1 MFCLDHKTS
10 RHAPPKMQITFKKL
24 TMYMEKEKA
33 NVFVESRD
41 SGYSVP
47 DMMEKG
53 ISILMTRGARQIDA
67 GDVASEDPEFADLGD
82 EMEEVED
89 DGSLDL

>member
-1 MFCLDHKTS
+1 
-10 RHAPPKMQITFKKL
+10 MQITFKKL

-41 SGYSVP
+41 SGHSVP
-47 DMMEKG
+47 DIMEKG
-53 ISILMTRGARQIDA
+53 IDILMTRGACQLEA
-67 GDVASEDPEFADLGD
+67 GDIEDLEFVNLGD
-82 EMEEVED
+82 KMEEVED